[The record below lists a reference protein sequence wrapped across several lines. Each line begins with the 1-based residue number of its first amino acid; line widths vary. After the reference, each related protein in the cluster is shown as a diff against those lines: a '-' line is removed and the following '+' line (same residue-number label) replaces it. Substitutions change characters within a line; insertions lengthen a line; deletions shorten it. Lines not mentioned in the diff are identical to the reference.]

1 MYLRHST
8 FHKNGKT
15 HTYWRLVKA
24 VRIGKKVRQETVA
37 ELGELNSQGRL
48 KAQALAKRLGAEREP
63 HGLFDAPIEQEAAE
77 IRLNAVALERVRGF
91 GDVWLGTKLW
101 SMAGLEL
108 VFVDE
113 LTSGEGETAPGVLVE
128 AVTNA

>member
-15 HTYWRLVKA
+15 HTYWRLVKS

-63 HGLFDAPIEQEAAE
+63 RDLFDAPIEKEVAE

-101 SMAGLEL
+101 SMAGLDL
-108 VFVDE
+108 FFDKQ
-113 LTSGEGETAPGVLVE
+113 LPGGKEEV
-128 AVTNA
+128 AWSTMAG